1 MLLDN
6 TAIQSDWTDSGLA
19 LSDERDENIYYRIT
33 TPMIP
38 KDLTTLVLTLA
49 SLNYIPH
56 HHSKLLEQVAME
68 LSQLKTTLSE
78 LVWLDSVWSLTVIG
92 HASNDHLK
100 SVLNQTFQNVVLLPN
115 NKNVGAT
122 LKLLNINGET
132 M

>member
-1 MLLDN
+1 
-6 TAIQSDWTDSGLA
+6 
-19 LSDERDENIYYRIT
+19 
-33 TPMIP
+33 MIP

-56 HHSKLLEQVAME
+56 QHSKLLEQVAME

-122 LKLLNINGET
+122 LKLLNINGEAGSVKVRQCDGVT
-132 M
+132 VLTWISCCSGGQASLPGL